1 MCTQKRVSS
10 GLVAIGLC
18 LFLATRSRSTHWIA
32 DESIYNHP
40 GVYPVLLTACV
51 LRLPDGQLSH
61 GRRLW
66 GTAMSRCDLLAD
78 QQSWECNVHLT

>member
-40 GVYPVLLTACV
+40 GVYPVLLTA
-51 LRLPDGQLSH
+51 
-61 GRRLW
+61 
-66 GTAMSRCDLLAD
+66 
-78 QQSWECNVHLT
+78 